1 MTAARAKYHS
11 LETRAEALRLR
22 AEGLTVGQI
31 AQRLKLSTGAV
42 HYWVYHAAAP
52 MPEDAPRPTKV
63 KRKSG
68 SGVIAPRP
76 YRTGYV
82 YGAGW

>member
-1 MTAARAKYHS
+1 MTTARAKYHS

-22 AEGLTVGQI
+22 AEGLTAKQI
-31 AQRLKLSTGAV
+31 HERLGVSTGAI
-42 HYWVYHAAAP
+42 HYWFHHAAAP
-52 MPEDAPRPTKV
+52 LPEDAPMPVKV

-76 YRTGYV
+76 YRTNYV
-82 YGAGW
+82 WGAGW

>member
-1 MTAARAKYHS
+1 MTSARAKYHS

-22 AEGLTVGQI
+22 AEGMKPKQI
-31 AQRLKLSTGAV
+31 SERLNVSTGAL
-42 HYWVYHAAAP
+42 HYWFHHGAKLP
-52 MPEDAPRPTKV
+52 DDAPRPVRV
-63 KRKSG
+63 KPSG
-68 SGVIAPRP
+68 KSGVIAPRP

>member
-1 MTAARAKYHS
+1 MTARAKYHS

-31 AQRLKLSTGAV
+31 AARLKLSTGAV
-42 HYWVYHAAAP
+42 HYWVYHASVP
-52 MPEDAPRPTKV
+52 LPEDAPRPVKV
-63 KRKSG
+63 KSNGK
-68 SGVIAPRP
+68 SGVITPKP

>member
-1 MTAARAKYHS
+1 MTTARAKYHS

-22 AEGLTVGQI
+22 AEGMKPKQI
-31 AQRLKLSTGAV
+31 AERLSVSTGAL
-42 HYWVYHAAAP
+42 HYWFHHAAAP
-52 MPEDAPRPTKV
+52 LLEDAPRPVKV

>member
-31 AQRLKLSTGAV
+31 AARLKLSTGAV

-52 MPEDAPRPTKV
+52 LPDDAPRPVRV
-63 KRKSG
+63 KPSG
-68 SGVIAPRP
+68 KSGVIAPPPFR
-76 YRTGYV
+76 RGSV
-82 YGAGW
+82 WGAGW

>member
-22 AEGLTVGQI
+22 AEGLTPKQI
-31 AQRLKLSTGAV
+31 SERLSVSTGAL
-42 HYWVYHAAAP
+42 HYWFHRAADT
-52 MPEDAPRPTKV
+52 EDAPRPVRV
-63 KRKSG
+63 KPNGK